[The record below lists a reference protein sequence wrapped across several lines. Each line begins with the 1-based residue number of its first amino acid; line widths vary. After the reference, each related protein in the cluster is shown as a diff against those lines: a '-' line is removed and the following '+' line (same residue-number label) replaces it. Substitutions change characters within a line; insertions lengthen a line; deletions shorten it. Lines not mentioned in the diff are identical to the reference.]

1 MRIVS
6 TVQEIK
12 AAIDHLPHEERAE
25 LISEL
30 CGWSDDDWDRQM
42 KADATGGK
50 FEALN
55 RDADTAK
62 REGKTRPLSDIIDN
76 P

>member
-1 MRIVS
+1 MS

-12 AAIDHLPHEERAE
+12 TAIEQLTLETRAE
-25 LISEL
+25 LIADL

-42 KADATGGK
+42 KADAAAGK
-50 FEALN
+50 FSALN
-55 RDADTAK
+55 EDAERAN
-62 REGKTRPLSDIIDN
+62 RSGQASPLSDGLDR